1 MAKLHDMFTQARRA
15 QSSGGIGF
23 VGKNKPLIKPRAAA
37 LVVEFPNID
46 AGDAESAIKSGAD
59 GLLFTWDGNDAS
71 ALKSLKVAIDAA
83 QTGSENVVCGLNITG
98 VGRTLNAKTS
108 NILKSWA

>member
-37 LVVEFPNID
+37 LVIEFPNID

-59 GLLFTWDGNDAS
+59 GLLFTWDGSDAS
-71 ALKSLKVAIDAA
+71 ALESLEEAIDAA
-83 QTGSENVVCGLNITG
+83 QTNCDFFFKQ
-98 VGRTLNAKTS
+98 KTAYE
-108 NILKSWA
+108 I

>member
-1 MAKLHDMFTQARRA
+1 MAKLHDMFAQARRA

-46 AGDAESAIKSGAD
+46 AGNAESAIKSGAV
-59 GLLFTWDGNDAS
+59 GLLFTWDVSDVSPLESLGDAVD
-71 ALKSLKVAIDAA
+71 AVKSNGEKVF
-83 QTGSENVVCGLNITG
+83 CGLNITWHSMN
-98 VGRTLNAKTS
+98 LH
-108 NILKSWA
+108 L